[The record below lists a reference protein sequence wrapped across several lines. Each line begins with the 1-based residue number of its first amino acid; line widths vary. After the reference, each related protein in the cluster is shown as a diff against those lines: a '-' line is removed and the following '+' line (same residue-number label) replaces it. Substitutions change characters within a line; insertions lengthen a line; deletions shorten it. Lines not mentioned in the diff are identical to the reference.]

1 MNLLAT
7 FYDLHESV
15 NVNRYSKNNT
25 AYNNSTVSSLEQLSN
40 VSYIYS
46 NDPSTRYNFDEK
58 LSSINRH
65 ARGAIIPRT
74 LSSTIIFF
82 LSFFLWFFALS
93 TRRTHL
99 VKTISGR
106 RLALEPVIRLPH

>member
-40 VSYIYS
+40 VFNIYIQ
-46 NDPSTRYNFDEK
+46 
-58 LSSINRH
+58 
-65 ARGAIIPRT
+65 
-74 LSSTIIFF
+74 
-82 LSFFLWFFALS
+82 
-93 TRRTHL
+93 
-99 VKTISGR
+99 
-106 RLALEPVIRLPH
+106 